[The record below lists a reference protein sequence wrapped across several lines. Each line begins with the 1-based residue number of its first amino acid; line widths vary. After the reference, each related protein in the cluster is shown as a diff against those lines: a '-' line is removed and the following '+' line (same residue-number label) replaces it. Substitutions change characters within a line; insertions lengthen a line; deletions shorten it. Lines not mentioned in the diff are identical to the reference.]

1 MIKFER
7 HPDIALN
14 LAEWNKGGFKAMYAK
29 DYLAGFAKVASG
41 EWTERSFLRTLFGRD
56 LWFLV
61 CHGLGIKQ
69 ANHPFWVKMCSEV
82 ENGPPSDTLDIWA
95 RFHGKSSILTIGE
108 TFQFQVNN
116 PEKCTGIFCYA
127 RPAAKKPLRALKT
140 LLEESDLLK
149 WCFDDVL
156 WQKPEVEAPK
166 WSEDDGLVLKRSGS
180 SRKESSIEAWGLT
193 EGMPT
198 GSHFE
203 RIVFDDLETEDIRES
218 PDMLAKVF
226 SKFQMAAVN
235 LGTGSDTDQTRI
247 IGTYY
252 SHFGPNVKIGDMKFD
267 DGRPVYNLRLVPG
280 SIDGTREGQPVLMDA
295 KVWERAKM
303 SPHFNSQQLCNP
315 TPDYEIKLDFAMLQ
329 PIEPRFMPKNRLK
342 FVLIDPAGDDA
353 QTKGV
358 KNDSW
363 AMGCISV
370 EPVMD
375 DLGTSK
381 IFIEDAVCDSMSL
394 NVAVDAAVGLY
405 LRNGRITGVGIE
417 RVGTDSAYEHVRKAL
432 LAKGRYVK
440 IKKTERDDGNMILL
454 SPDGKSKTRRIESAL
469 SWPWNNGKI
478 YYSTRLPSSILDK
491 LREECAKFPLYHVD
505 FLDMIAYVY
514 KVIELMRFNFR
525 CQDEDTDDEDETLT
539 GRGGGH
545 LSLLQGKSAV
555 TGY

>member
-1 MIKFER
+1 MSVVSA
-7 HPDIALN
+7 D
-14 LAEWNKGGFKAMYAK
+14 
-29 DYLAGFAKVASG
+29 
-41 EWTERSFLRTLFGRD
+41 
-56 LWFLV
+56 
-61 CHGLGIKQ
+61 
-69 ANHPFWVKMCSEV
+69 HPFVV
-82 ENGPPSDTLDIWA
+82 EICRDIESGPQSGTLDVYA
-95 RFHGKSSILTIGE
+95 REHFKSTVITQGE
-108 TFQFQVNN
+108 TLQRRLRE
-116 PEKCTGIFCYA
+116 PDKCTGIFAYA
-127 RPAAKKPLRALKT
+127 RPAAKAFLRSIKILC
-140 LLEESDLLK
+140 EQSDLLK
-149 WCFDDVL
+149 WCFPEVL
-156 WQKPEVEAPK
+156 WAKPEAEAPK
-166 WSEDDGLVLKRSGS
+166 WAEDDGLIFKRKNNA
-180 SRKESSIEAWGLT
+180 RKESTIEAWGLI

-198 GSHFE
+198 GRH
-203 RIVFDDLETEDIRES
+203 FDDRVYDDIETDDIRES
-218 PDMLAKVF
+218 PDMLRKCYD
-226 SKFQMAAVN
+226 KFEMSDN
-235 LGTGSDTDQTRI
+235 LGVDGGTERV
-247 IGTYY
+247 IGTFY
-252 SHFGPNVKIGDMKFD
+252 SHYGPIKKIQDKK
-267 DGRPVYNLRLVPG
+267 R
-280 SIDGTREGQPVLMDA
+280 IDGTPMYLTRIRAATHDGTKDGNPVLLSQ
-295 KVWERAKM
+295 ERLDKLKM
-303 SPHFNSQQLCNP
+303 SVHFNSQQLCNP

-478 YYSTRLPSSILDK
+478 YYSTRLPASILDK

-505 FLDMIAYVY
+505 FLDMIAYIY
-514 KVIELMRFNFR
+514 KVIEMMRFNFR

-539 GRGGGH
+539 GRGCGH
-545 LSLLQGKSAV
+545 LSPLQGKSAV